1 MCYRWSHLAE
11 VKLYQNNFNHE
22 IKEDIAVECHCTRA
36 FISDH
41 DLYKMAFQYVEEDTL
56 NTDESNDSETDS
68 IKEGQKG
75 EEIPSKKS
83 QNIDSD
89 SVTNDGE
96 IGDKDELQN
105 EEEENENEAIKMMKT
120 MGLPSTFGKQSE
132 SISWVSSG
140 NTKKKKKKKKK
151 NRITKVEPEDKT
163 EMCENCDDLVEFE
176 DSNTNSAVNGH
187 VLEDV
192 DALFQAYWTQ
202 YGETL
207 LWQNWLAK
215 YPDYMDKENFSGIPV
230 PVFEVEVASEDTDF
244 QQNIDNVENSPNDP
258 LVSSSE
264 SDINSHKEGSPT
276 SSDNLSEMKNSKNNI
291 LIKSIENSKSS
302 VTIKK
307 TFYTNNPSGV
317 EDNSKGDHVS
327 EKWDL
332 SPEAIKNT
340 MSRRREITQILNNVE
355 PESEEVMSN
364 TANKNNEIVH
374 MMHSYAT
381 ISPPTD
387 CDTGE
392 IYQEKGPE
400 SESDM
405 NCDQSEESYQ
415 EQWTN
420 IWNEHCTEIYWYHY
434 NQFLVSFSKQDKSAN
449 ISARELNNEVVTRE
463 LNNEVVTHVLNE
475 NTLKHLN
482 DDLHLEETPGH
493 ELNEELSHQ
502 DLIDETADHDL
513 DVETPNQY
521 LVGKT
526 LIHNFET
533 DEPHKDFDD
542 TCNHEFDD
550 TETPNQD
557 FDNTETLNQDFD
569 SPEDTLIPDF
579 DNTVTPNQDSNDGVT
594 KKLSNIHNTLQSWGY
609 SISKYE
615 SEGEMKSYITKGH
628 VTYKEKQVKQQTKK
642 LNLGKKPSRLK
653 NDQEGECPA
662 PVAGGKMLETAKEF
676 EKIQYLNEA
685 DNLSSPMLSADN
697 DNTDVIPVKMIKT
710 EEISKDG
717 DRNESCSNFDPKCE
731 ETYEKLKPNPNEDDS
746 VLNQIEKTTK
756 KKSKHKKRKL
766 IPAPAE
772 IAEDEELCK
781 YWAQRYRLFSRFDD
795 GITLDRESWFSV
807 TPEKIAEHIAER
819 CQCDLII
826 DAFCGAGGNT
836 IQFAFYCERVIAI
849 DLDPVKI
856 ELARQNARVYGVEDR
871 IQFIV
876 GDYLTLASSLKA
888 DVVFL
893 SPPWGGPDYLCA
905 DSYDLNN
912 MGGLD
917 CNAIFEKS
925 KKITENIALFVPRN
939 TILDQLT
946 LLAGP
951 GGKVEIEQNILNTK
965 LKTITAYYGQLCL
978 RQDGD

>member
-22 IKEDIAVECHCTRA
+22 IEEDIAVECHCTRA
-36 FISDH
+36 FISDY
-41 DLYKMAFQYVEEDTL
+41 DLYKMAFQNVEEDKL
-56 NTDESNDSETDS
+56 NTGESNDSENDS
-68 IKEGQKG
+68 IKEGQN
-75 EEIPSKKS
+75 EVEIPNKES
-83 QNIDSD
+83 QTLDSH
-89 SVTNDGE
+89 SETNDDDGE
-96 IGDKDELQN
+96 DGDKAEL
-105 EEEENENEAIKMMKT
+105 EEENEAMNKMMKT
-120 MGLPSTFGKQSE
+120 MGLPSTFGKKSE
-132 SISWVSSG
+132 SLSWVSSG
-140 NTKKKKKKKKK
+140 NTKKKKKKKRK
-151 NRITKVEPEDKT
+151 NRISKVESEDKT
-163 EMCENCDDLVEFE
+163 EVCKNCDVSVEVE
-176 DSNTNSAVNGH
+176 DNTSVVNGH

-230 PVFEVEVASEDTDF
+230 PVFEVEVASEDTTV
-244 QQNIDNVENSPNDP
+244 QQNIDNVENSPKGP
-258 LVSSSE
+258 LVSGLATKDSASVE
-264 SDINSHKEGSPT
+264 SDINNHKKDSPT
-276 SSDNLSEMKNSKNNI
+276 SSDNLGEMKNSENNV
-291 LIKSIENSKSS
+291 LIKSIENSKNS

-317 EDNSKGDHVS
+317 EDNSKGSHIS

-340 MSRRREITQILNNVE
+340 MLRRREISQIMNIVE

-364 TANKNNEIVH
+364 TANENNEIVH

-381 ISPPTD
+381 ISPLTD

-392 IYQEKGPE
+392 IYQEKDPE
-400 SESDM
+400 SESNV
-405 NCDQSEESYQ
+405 NCKQSEESYQ

-434 NQFLVSFSKQDKSAN
+434 NQFLVSFSKQDKSLKE
-449 ISARELNNEVVTRE
+449 INNEVADYG
-463 LNNEVVTHVLNE
+463 LNL
-475 NTLKHLN
+475 NTLNHLN
-482 DDLHLEETPGH
+482 DDSHIEETQSH
-493 ELNEELSHQ
+493 KLNEELSHQ
-502 DLIDETADHDL
+502 DLIDETANHDL
-513 DVETPNQY
+513 DSEKPNQY
-521 LVGKT
+521 LVGKK
-526 LIHNFET
+526 LNKNFDT
-533 DEPHKDFDD
+533 DAPQKDFDD
-542 TCNHEFDD
+542 TCNHDFDD
-550 TETPNQD
+550 KETPNQD
-557 FDNTETLNQDFD
+557 FDNTKTLSQYFDNNETLNQNFDDTERLNTDFD
-569 SPEDTLIPDF
+569 DT
-579 DNTVTPNQDSNDGVT
+579 TPNQDFNDEVT

-615 SEGEMKSYITKGH
+615 TEGEMKSYITKGH

-653 NDQEGECPA
+653 NDQESGCS
-662 PVAGGKMLETAKEF
+662 VAEGKMLEKAKEIG
-676 EKIQYLNEA
+676 KNQDLNEA
-685 DNLSSPMLSADN
+685 DDLVSPMLSAEN
-697 DNTDVIPVKMIKT
+697 DTDLIPVKMIKT
-710 EEISKDG
+710 EETIKDG
-717 DRNESCSNFDPKCE
+717 DENECCCNPNPKCE
-731 ETYEKLKPNPNEDDS
+731 ETTEELKPNPREDDS
-746 VLNQIEKTTK
+746 VVNQIEKTTK

-772 IAEDEELCK
+772 ISEDEELCK

-856 ELARQNARVYGVEDR
+856 ELARQNACVYGVEDR

-876 GDYLTLASSLKA
+876 GDYLTLAPSLKA

-925 KKITENIALFVPRN
+925 KIITENIALFVPRN

-978 RQDGD
+978 RQDGK